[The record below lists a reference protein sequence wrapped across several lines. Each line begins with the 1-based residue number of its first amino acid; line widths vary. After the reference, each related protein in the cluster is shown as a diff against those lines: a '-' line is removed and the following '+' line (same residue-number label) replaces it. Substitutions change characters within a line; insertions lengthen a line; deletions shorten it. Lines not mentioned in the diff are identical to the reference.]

1 MRPNSRSLLP
11 DVCIAW
17 VGLTSTH
24 AHVRAHRETTA
35 HHSHSQTP
43 GLLDAVSAQCDTPLG
58 HLVTLTHT
66 QERQVLALP
75 WQRQPVS
82 PQCLLSPG
90 TDSRD
95 VDRTC
100 LAWHPASWGE
110 AFPGLPWICLP
121 RFGQGGGGQGPPEPS
136 LPQERTGRRRRPP
149 GWRHESRLKV
159 TPPPCSE

>member
-1 MRPNSRSLLP
+1 MRPNSWSLLP

-100 LAWHPASWGE
+100 LAWHPAFWGE
-110 AFPGLPWICLP
+110 ASTKLKPTFPWSCSPKCGQLGWGLRPL
-121 RFGQGGGGQGPPEPS
+121 
-136 LPQERTGRRRRPP
+136 QESCVP
-149 GWRHESRLKV
+149 GVWPGAGLGTRS
-159 TPPPCSE
+159 